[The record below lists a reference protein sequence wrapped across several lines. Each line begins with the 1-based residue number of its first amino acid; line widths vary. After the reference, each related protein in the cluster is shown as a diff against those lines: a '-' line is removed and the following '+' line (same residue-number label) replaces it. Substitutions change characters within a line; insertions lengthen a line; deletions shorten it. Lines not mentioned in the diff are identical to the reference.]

1 MPDELTIEGITIE
14 ALMDTWKIEL
24 SGMIWEMVNKR
35 PNKRLGFIPNYKHIV
50 DYIANQ
56 IAWSKKRKQAELL
69 LERVEK
75 EVIGENDA
83 THINGV
89 IVRQNMMLTRNDMR
103 AEQRTKL
110 TQLKEELTKKD

>member
-69 LERVEK
+69 LELLQVF
-75 EVIGENDA
+75 NDYD
-83 THINGV
+83 V
-89 IVRQNMMLTRNDMR
+89 PLTMT
-103 AEQRTKL
+103 AEQVRDIL
-110 TQLKEELTKKD
+110 EAYLTKKD

>member
-56 IAWSKKRKQAELL
+56 IAWTKKRKQDELL
-69 LERVEK
+69 LELLQVF
-75 EVIGENDA
+75 NDYD
-83 THINGV
+83 V
-89 IVRQNMMLTRNDMR
+89 PLTMT
-103 AEQRTKL
+103 AEQVRDIL
-110 TQLKEELTKKD
+110 EAYLTKKD